1 MTNDD
6 TARFQE
12 LMGDLY
18 EMFGCS
24 LKEPPTEK
32 KIALYWKA
40 LSNMSIE
47 RVELGCKNWIEDG
60 RSFPFPAQI
69 REAAG
74 PPEDVNF
81 VHRVTCG
88 LCGAFNSDRWTECEK
103 CWKPATWKVRPMPGP
118 PFRKAPPGQPPLP

>member
-1 MTNDD
+1 MVEEDKDRFATAIAEVSLVFD
-6 TARFQE
+6 TIFAPER
-12 LMGDLY
+12 
-18 EMFGCS
+18 
-24 LKEPPTEK
+24 LKV
-32 KIALYWKA
+32 YWKA

-103 CWKPATWKVRPMPGP
+103 CWQPATWKVRPMPGP